1 MKTFFTILVLLL
13 SLGLSAQQYN
23 NEWINFSN
31 TYYKFKIGADG
42 LYRIPQSV
50 LAAAGLGGVPVQN
63 YQLFRNG
70 KEVPIYTSAQSGTLA
85 ANGYIEFWGR
95 MNDGW
100 PDVPLYYNPI
110 YQHTKHYSLETDT
123 AVYFLTVNATGNT
136 LHYIPTANNP
146 GSSSLP
152 VEPYFMYTA
161 GTYFHTAINP
171 GYAQVVGEYIYSSV
185 YDLGEFWASSNI
197 VPGNPLQDSKSNL
210 YVYGGGP
217 NASIRFGMVGD
228 ADDTRT
234 VGLTVNGT
242 VVGDTVMNSF
252 NDWLTTETVPLSL
265 LSSNSITVSYI
276 NNSPVATDWMVA
288 SFYELNYPR
297 QFNFGGNEEFYFQLP
312 ARGAGFLL
320 NITNVPLIAGNTPV
334 LYDETN
340 GLQYTAVVN
349 PDNSLSFALGGS
361 TAVRNL
367 VLVNEDPA
375 TVQPVTSLTV
385 KNFVNFSVTTSQSNY
400 LIISN
405 PILYPNGSGGNAVA
419 DYMNYRKSAT
429 GGGFN
434 AQIYDI
440 NEVVDQFGFG
450 ISKDPLSIQNFLR
463 YARNSWAVKPQYV
476 LLMGHGMC
484 YGDYYTYHS
493 TDHDPLADQLDLV
506 PTWGYPASDNMLDVN
521 NGSSTIPLTPIGRLS
536 VCTGAEIETYLQKV
550 EQYEQVQANA
560 SNSITGRL
568 WMKNYVHLT
577 GVSEPYLGQI
587 ICNYM
592 TAYEQIIA
600 DTLVGANS
608 TLFCDGN
615 TSTVAQVPPS
625 EISSLF
631 SNGFS
636 VLNYFGHSSND
647 ILGYNLNN
655 PSTYN
660 NALKYP
666 VFFVNGCDAGDF
678 FIYDANR
685 ANGVS
690 LTLSESWDLAN
701 TSGSIAFLAST
712 NFEIVNYCN
721 IYLNGLY
728 TLMDS
733 KDYGAT
739 IGKLQNDALQTLVNA
754 APGDFFA
761 RLHAEQL
768 DINGDPYLKLNQG
781 QTDYDVE
788 ASTIVVNPSFISAS
802 NTSFT
807 VNAKF
812 YNLGKAV
819 NDSLGVLVTR
829 TYPNGT
835 SAIIYNKKVA
845 PVYYS
850 DSIQLTVPI
859 VPTRDIGSNKITVTV
874 DPGNIIPE
882 ATYANNTVT
891 TQFYIYQNGATP
903 VFPYN
908 YAIINTPTSLLIA
921 STNNPILPI
930 AQYEMQIDTSQNFN
944 SPLLVTKT
952 LTQIGG
958 ELEFNPGITY
968 RDSTVYYWRVAAVPA
983 AGTQAVWGN
992 ASFIYIDPS
1001 RSSPGDNQSQYFQ
1014 HLASTADSLALGAN
1028 RQWAFNTAAHS
1039 FYLSNAMYPTSGV
1052 YDENFA
1058 VGVDGNQY
1066 IQSACSGHSLIFNVF
1081 NPVTLTAWKDVDANG
1096 NNLMLS
1102 GSGPA
1107 NCFPSRNWNFEFSYM
1122 SPASRYLM
1130 MRFMDSIPNG
1140 YYVVV
1145 RSFDCDSTG
1154 GNSYAATWHGDTA
1167 TYGAG
1172 QSIYNYLKNAGFAQI
1187 DSVYYPR
1194 DWEFIYQKG
1203 VSGFTPQWKLSV
1215 GLYDQISQVV
1225 NFFNTYYSGSI
1236 LSPLFGPAS
1245 KWGMLHWRGHDLSN
1259 PVTDTVGVQVIGVDT
1274 LGNSTTLYQ
1283 LSRAT
1288 QDLDISSVNVRQYP
1302 SMQLKLTTL
1311 DSVNGKPYQL
1321 DYWRLNYTPVPEGAL
1336 APNIVLVAPD
1346 TVVVGQPIQMAIAF
1360 KNISPYAFDSMTIKM
1375 YITDAS
1381 NVTHNITL
1389 PKRRPISSGDTLILN
1404 YTLPSASFLGN
1415 NTIYV
1420 DFNPNVQPEQY
1431 LFNNFLYRTV
1441 YVKGDN
1447 RGPTMDVTF
1456 DNVHILND
1464 DIVSSKPNI
1473 EIKLQSQSQYLLLKD
1488 TSLVTVQVTYPN
1500 GQVHPYYF
1508 SNDTL
1513 RFTPAT
1519 SNSNNVATVNFTPSF
1534 TTQINP
1540 NGDVYQLAVT
1550 GKDEQG
1556 NTAGVSPYRVAFTVI
1571 NKAMISNMLNYPN
1584 PFSTSTAFVFT
1595 ITGSTVPQDI
1605 KIEILTI
1612 TGKVVRQITKEELG
1626 PLHVGLNITEYKWN
1640 GTDQY
1645 GNKLANGV
1653 YLYHVMTNLN
1663 GKSLSKYSASGD
1675 NTNQYFVNGYGKMYL
1690 MR

>member
-1 MKTFFTILVLLL
+1 MKTFFTILVLLV
-13 SLGLSAQQYN
+13 SLGLSAQPYN

-50 LAAAGLGGVPVQN
+50 LAAAGLGSAPVQD

-70 KEVPIYTSAQSGTLA
+70 KEVPIYTSSQSGALA
-85 ANGYIEFWGR
+85 SNGYIEFWGR

-100 PDVPLYYNPI
+100 PDVPLYRAATS
-110 YQHTKHYSLETDT
+110 QHTKHTSLETDT
-123 AVYFLTVNATGNT
+123 AVYFLTVNTTGNT
-136 LHYIPTANNP
+136 FHYVPTANNP

-161 GTYFHTAINP
+161 GTYFKTAINP
-171 GYAQVVGEYIYSSV
+171 GFAQVVGEYIYSSS
-185 YDLGEFWASSNI
+185 YDIGEFWGSSNI
-197 VPGNPLQDSKSNL
+197 VPGTPLQDSKSNL
-210 YVYGGGP
+210 YVNTGGP
-217 NASIRFGMVGD
+217 NATIRFGMVGD
-228 ADDTRT
+228 ADDART
-234 VGLTVNGT
+234 AEVTVNGT

-252 NDWLTTETVPLSL
+252 SDWLTTEQVPVSL
-265 LSSNSITVSYI
+265 LSSNSITVNYI
-276 NNSPVATDWMVA
+276 NNSPVSTDWMVA

-297 QFNFGGNEEFYFQLP
+297 LFNFGGQEDFYFQLP
-312 ARGAGFLL
+312 ARSAGFLL
-320 NITNVPLIAGNTPV
+320 NITNVPLIAGSTPV

-361 TAVRNL
+361 TAARNL
-367 VLVNEDPA
+367 VLINEDPA

-385 KNFVNFSVTTSQSNY
+385 KNFVNFSNATIQGNFV
-400 LIISN
+400 IISN
-405 PILYPNGSGGNAVA
+405 PILYPNGTGGNAVV

-429 GGGFN
+429 GGGFD
-434 AQIYDI
+434 AQMYDI
-440 NEVVDQFGFG
+440 NELVDQFGFG
-450 ISKDPLSIQNFLR
+450 IAKHPLSIQNFLR
-463 YARNSWAVKPQYV
+463 YANSTWSVKPAYV
-476 LLMGHGMC
+476 LLIGHGIC
-484 YGDYYTYHS
+484 YTDYWTYHNGN
-493 TDHDPLADQLDLV
+493 HDPLADQLDLV
-506 PTWGYPASDNMLDVN
+506 PTFGYPASDNMLNVN
-521 NGSSTIPLTPIGRLS
+521 NGHSTVPNTPIGRLS

-550 EQYEQVQANA
+550 VQYEQVQT
-560 SNSITGRL
+560 NSPNTIAGRL

-577 GVSEPYLGQI
+577 GVSEPYLGTI

-592 TAYEQIIA
+592 IAYEQIIA

-608 TLFCDGN
+608 SLFCDGN
-615 TSTVAQVPPS
+615 ASTVAQVPPS
-625 EISSLF
+625 EIASLF

-636 VLNYFGHSSND
+636 LLNYFGHSSDD

-655 PSTYN
+655 PATYN
-660 NALKYP
+660 NAQKYP

-678 FIYDANR
+678 FVYDIGRPSGA
-685 ANGVS
+685 S
-690 LTLSESWDLAN
+690 LTLSETWDLAN
-701 TSGSIAFLAST
+701 MAGTAAFVAAT

-721 IYLNGLY
+721 IYLNALY
-728 TLMDS
+728 TLMDGQ
-733 KDYGAT
+733 DYGKPL
-739 IGKLQNDALQTLVNA
+739 GQLQKDALQALINST
-754 APGDFFA
+754 PGDFFG
-761 RLHAEQL
+761 RSHAEQL

-788 ASTIVVNPSFISAS
+788 SSTVLINPGFISAS
-802 NTSFT
+802 NTSFSL
-807 VNAKF
+807 NAKF

-819 NDSLGVLVTR
+819 SDSVGVLITR
-829 TYPNGT
+829 TYPNNT
-835 SAIIYNKKVA
+835 SSTLLSKKLPAIF
-845 PVYYS
+845 YS

-859 VPTRDIGSNKITVTV
+859 IPTRDIGANKITVTI

-882 ATYANNTVT
+882 VTYSNNTFT

-908 YAIINTPTSLLIA
+908 YSIINTPTSLLIA
-921 STNNPILPI
+921 STNNPILPT
-930 AQYEMQIDTSQNFN
+930 AQYEMQIDTTQNFN
-944 SPLLVTKT
+944 SPLLVNKT

-1014 HLASTADSLALGAN
+1014 HLASTADSITLGAN
-1028 RQWAFNTAAHS
+1028 RQWGFNAAAHS
-1039 FYLSNAMYPTSGV
+1039 FYLSNAMYPTSGID
-1052 YDENFA
+1052 DENFA

-1066 IQSACSGHSLIFNVF
+1066 IQSACLGHSLLFNVF
-1081 NPVTLTAWKDVDANG
+1081 NPVTLTAWKNVDANG
-1096 NNLMLS
+1096 NNLYLS
-1102 GSGPA
+1102 GSAAA
-1107 NCFPSRNWNFEFSYM
+1107 NCETSRNWNFEFSYM
-1122 SPASRYLM
+1122 TPASRYLM

-1140 YYVVV
+1140 YYVIV
-1145 RSFDCDSTG
+1145 RSFDVDSTG
-1154 GNSYAATWHGDTA
+1154 GNSYAATWHSDTA
-1167 TYGAG
+1167 LYGPG
-1172 QSIYNYLKNAGFAQI
+1172 QSVYNYLKNAGFAQI

-1194 DWEFIYQKG
+1194 DWQFIYQKG
-1203 VSGFTPQWKLSV
+1203 VSSFAPQWKLSA
-1215 GLYDQISQVV
+1215 GLYDQISQID
-1225 NFFNTYYSGSI
+1225 NFFITFYSGSI
-1236 LSPLFGPAS
+1236 LSPLFGPAL
-1245 KWGMLHWRGHDLSN
+1245 KWGMLHWRGHDLTS

-1283 LSRAT
+1283 LNRAT
-1288 QDLDISSVNVRQYP
+1288 QDLDISSVNAKKYP
-1302 SMQLKLTTL
+1302 NMQLRLTTE
-1311 DSVNGKPYQL
+1311 DSVNAKPYQL

-1336 APNIVLVAPD
+1336 APNIVLKAPD
-1346 TVVVGQPIQMAIAF
+1346 TVVVGQPIEFAIAF
-1360 KNISPYAFDSMTIKM
+1360 KNVSPYAFDSMTIKM
-1375 YITDAS
+1375 YIVDAS

-1389 PKRRPISSGDTLILN
+1389 PKRRPISSGDTLVLD
-1404 YTLPSASFLGN
+1404 YTLPSASFLGA

-1431 LFNNFLYRTV
+1431 LFNNFLYKTV
-1441 YVKGDN
+1441 FVKGDN

-1473 EIKLQSQSQYLLLKD
+1473 EIKLESQAQYLLLKD
-1488 TSLVTVQVTYPN
+1488 TSLATVQVTYPN

-1519 SNSNNVATVNFTPSF
+1519 STSNNVATINFTPSF

-1626 PLHVGLNITEYKWN
+1626 PLHIGLNITQYKWN

-1645 GNKLANGV
+1645 GNRLANGV

-1663 GKSLSKYSASGD
+1663 GKSLSKYSAAGD
-1675 NTNQYFVNGYGKMYL
+1675 NTNQFFVNGYGKMYL